1 MVNVNVTPSA
11 IVCPLDIAIVTPSA
25 STLDTVTVPE
35 IPVPVI
41 VAPTDIPGLAAVI
54 TIVPALLIA
63 PSNTEVVVGAALHVP
78 TNINAPVVASFNCC
92 TFTASV
98 FAVPAVRPDIL
109 PVTATPALVV
119 SNFLTLL

>member
-11 IVCPLDIAIVTPSA
+11 IVCPLDIAIVIPSA
-25 STLDTVTVPE
+25 ATLDTVTVPE

-54 TIVPALLIA
+54 TIVALPPTA
-63 PSNTEVVVGAALHVP
+63 PFNTEVVVGAALHVP
-78 TNINAPVVASFNCC
+78 TNINAPVVASFSCC
-92 TFTASV
+92 RFTASV

-109 PVTATPALVV
+109 PVTVIPVFVV
-119 SNFLTLL
+119 INFCES